1 MAFMCYFLPA
11 MTRKEWKIQATRRL
25 AQTDAPA
32 LTAQLLL
39 CHVLGIDRVALI
51 AHSEVEVPGEASVL
65 LDALLERRIAG
76 EPLAYI
82 LGFREF
88 YGRDFAVNRHTLIPR
103 PETEH
108 LIETALDFFDQRGL
122 SGEALRF
129 LDLGT
134 GSGCIAVTLAAER
147 PSWRGTAVD
156 ISSGALETARN
167 NAGANGV
174 ELDFLLADFTQ
185 PLPFAPAC
193 FDLVVSN
200 PPYISEEE
208 YAGLDA
214 GVRDF
219 EPRSALVPGPEGMEH
234 PRAVEEVARRL
245 LRPGGLFLMEHGW
258 LQGEACRALCH
269 EDFWSD
275 VHTGLDLAGKD
286 RFLFAVRTDKI

>member
-1 MAFMCYFLPA
+1 
-11 MTRKEWKIQATRRL
+11 MTRKEWKIDAARRL
-25 AQTDAPA
+25 AHTDAPA

-39 CHVLGIDRVALI
+39 CHVLEIDRVALI
-51 AHSEVEVPGEASVL
+51 AHSEEPIPAEDEARL
-65 LDALLERRIAG
+65 EALLERRSGG
-76 EPLAYI
+76 EPLAYL
-82 LGFREF
+82 LGVREF

-108 LIETALDFFDQRGL
+108 LIETALDFFDAQGR
-122 SGEALRF
+122 SGDALRF

-147 PSWRGTAVD
+147 PAWMGTAVD
-156 ISSGALETARN
+156 ISSGALETARK
-167 NAGANGV
+167 NAESNDV
-174 ELDFLLADFTQ
+174 SLSFLLADFTQ
-185 PLPFAPAC
+185 PLPFEPAS

-234 PRAVEEVARRL
+234 PRAVEEAARRL

-269 EDFWSD
+269 EDFWKD
-275 VHTGLDLAGKD
+275 VHTGLDLAGRD
-286 RFLFAVRTDKI
+286 RFLFAVRTEKK

>member
-1 MAFMCYFLPA
+1 
-11 MTRKEWKIQATRRL
+11 MTRKEWKILATRRL
-25 AQTDAPA
+25 AHTDAPV

-51 AHSEVEVPGEASVL
+51 AHSEEIVPPADEARL
-65 LDALLERRIAG
+65 EALLARREQG

-82 LGFREF
+82 LGVREF
-88 YGRDFAVNRHTLIPR
+88 YGRDFAVNPHTLIPR

-108 LIETALDFFDQRGL
+108 LIETALEFFDKRGMVDK
-122 SGEALRF
+122 GLRF
-129 LDLGT
+129 IDLGT

-147 PSWRGTAVD
+147 PSWQGTALD
-156 ISSGALETARN
+156 ISQGALETARA
-167 NAGANGV
+167 NAAANGV
-174 ELDFLLADFTQ
+174 ALDFLHADFTQ
-185 PLPFAPAC
+185 ALPFEPAS

-269 EDFWSD
+269 TDFWND
-275 VHTGLDLAGKD
+275 IHTGCDLAGKD
-286 RFLFAVRTDKI
+286 RFLFAVRAERT

>member
-1 MAFMCYFLPA
+1 

-25 AQTDAPA
+25 AHTDAPA

-39 CHVLGIDRVALI
+39 CHALGIDRVALV
-51 AHSEVEVPGEASVL
+51 AHSEELVPADTEAL
-65 LDALLERRIAG
+65 LEELLERRASG

-82 LGFREF
+82 LGTREF
-88 YGRDFAVNRHTLIPR
+88 FGRDFSVDRHTLIPR

-108 LIETALDFFDQRGL
+108 LIETALEFFDAREGK
-122 SGEALRF
+122 EAAPRF
-129 LDLGT
+129 VDLGT

-147 PSWRGTAVD
+147 PQWKGCAVD
-156 ISSGALETARN
+156 VSSGALDMARK
-167 NAGANGV
+167 NAEAH
-174 ELDFLLADFTQ
+174 EADLTFLLADFTQ
-185 PLPFAPAC
+185 PLPFMPAS

-208 YAGLDA
+208 YAELDS

-234 PRAVEEVARRL
+234 PRAVERAARHL

-269 EDFWSD
+269 EEFWKE
-275 VHTGLDLAGKD
+275 VRTGRDLAGKD
-286 RFLFAVRTDKI
+286 RFLFAVRSGKQ